1 MLRSLSISVIIYT
14 DTAPFQAVRLGDLC
28 GVIYAYHKYLN
39 STTGTK
45 SHQEEDRSGT
55 TQVTKPNMSKIVYDM
70 HKLVP

>member
-28 GVIYAYHKYLN
+28 GVIYAYLN

-45 SHQEEDRSGT
+45 GHQEEDKCGT